1 MKIASW
7 NINSMTVRLPNV
19 LEWLAEH
26 KPDVVLLQELKMVED
41 KFPKTELAALGYH
54 AAVWGQKTY
63 NGVAILSKHPLENVQ
78 IGLEGDGAD
87 KLGGGTAAD
96 EQARYIEAAVRG
108 IRIAC
113 LYLPN
118 GNPVESEK
126 YPYKLRWMDRLYSHV
141 QTLLK
146 TEQPF
151 ILGGD
156 YNVIPEDKDCHDPD
170 LWREDALFKLETRKK
185 FRALLHLGLT
195 DALRIKNPNDNQYTF
210 WDYQAGAWHKNAGIR
225 IDHFLLSPQVTDLF
239 ENCTIDSAPRGK
251 ENPSDHVP
259 IILQISA

>member
-19 LEWLAEH
+19 LEWLAAH
-26 KPDVVLLQELKMVED
+26 QPDVVLLQELKTVED
-41 KFPKTELAALGYH
+41 KFPKMELSALGYH
-54 AAVWGQKTY
+54 AAVWGQKAY
-63 NGVAILSKHPLENVQ
+63 NGVAILSKYPLED
-78 IGLEGDGAD
+78 IKSGLGDG
-87 KLGGGTAAD
+87 D
-96 EQARYIEAAVRG
+96 EQARYIEATVRG
-108 IRIAC
+108 IRIASV
-113 LYLPN
+113 YLPN

-126 YPYKLRWMDRLYSHV
+126 YPYKLRWMDRLYAHV
-141 QTLLK
+141 QALLK

-156 YNVIPEDKDCHDPD
+156 YNVIPEDKDCHDPV
-170 LWREDALFKLETRKK
+170 LWREDALFRLETRKK
-185 FRALLHLGLT
+185 FRALLNLGLT

-225 IDHFLLSPQVTDLF
+225 IDHFLLSPQTTDLF
-239 ENCTIDSAPRGK
+239 ESCTIDSAPRGK